1 MKTIKNWANWAAAL
15 RQIPKFERFPQ
26 KKKTRE
32 INFFAPQKKDLLR
45 PRKKTFSLS
54 GIKRPPIDKRA
65 LSLYLYYIPY
75 VL

>member
-15 RQIPKFERFPQ
+15 RALPAFPRKPQ

-54 GIKRPPIDKRA
+54 GIKR
-65 LSLYLYYIPY
+65 LPY
-75 VL
+75 R